1 MILLRPK
8 SDADLKAWIATMWAD
23 YRESILSA
31 GFSSEEATMNIE
43 RNEKTLFIDGVPNAE
58 QHIFDVVDDETTVGT
73 LWLAERQ
80 EGSSGEW
87 FVYDIVIAEEFRGK
101 GLGRRA
107 MLAAED
113 HVKSQGGTKL
123 ALNVFGYN
131 VVARGL
137 YESMGYKALAIGM
150 RKDLL

>member
-1 MILLRPK
+1 MR
-8 SDADLKAWIATMWAD
+8 AD
-23 YRESILSA
+23 YREALLSA
-31 GFSSEEATMNIE
+31 GFTSEEATLNIE
-43 RNEKTLFIDGVPNAE
+43 RNEKTLFVDGVPNAE
-58 QHIFDVVDDETTVGT
+58 QHFFDVVDDETTVGT
-73 LWLAERQ
+73 IWLGEPR
-80 EGSSGEW
+80 EGSPGEW

-101 GLGRRA
+101 GLGRYT

-113 HVKSQGGTKL
+113 YVKSQGGTKL

-150 RKDLL
+150 RKDLS